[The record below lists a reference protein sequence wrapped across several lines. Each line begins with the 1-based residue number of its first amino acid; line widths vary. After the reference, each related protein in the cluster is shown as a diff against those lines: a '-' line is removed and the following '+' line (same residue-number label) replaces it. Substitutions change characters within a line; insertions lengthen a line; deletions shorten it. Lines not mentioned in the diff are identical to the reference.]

1 MFPAQFEAFAN
12 SAKALIRERL
22 GTDYKIYP
30 ATRLHKVT
38 AWHARCA
45 GGTEERIIEK
55 TEIYEISNNLR
66 FRIILSTG
74 ASKRATQW
82 HFIMGHIMQKFSK
95 ALDKLR
101 AAEAKRLKEKGEF
114 PVLAKSRWC
123 FLKRIGNLT
132 TTQKGRLKK
141 LLTMNLKTVRAYL
154 LKEQFHKFWEYNS
167 PTWAGKFLDAWT
179 RQVMYSNIEPM
190 RDVAKMLRRHRELIL
205 NYFRVRKRYN
215 NGIVEELNLK
225 MKLTVRKSYGFR
237 SFKVI
242 ETALYHQ
249 LGDLPEPEFT
259 HDFW

>member
-1 MFPAQFEAFAN
+1 MKTLLRFFKEF
-12 SAKALIRERL
+12 
-22 GTDYKIYP
+22 
-30 ATRLHKVT
+30 
-38 AWHARCA
+38 
-45 GGTEERIIEK
+45 ERIK
-55 TEIYEISNNLR
+55 PGFASGLKVVCSDLWKAYLGVVRRKVPTATHVLDR
-66 FRIILSTG
+66 F
-74 ASKRATQW
+74 
-82 HFIMGHIMQKFSK
+82 HIMQKFSK

-123 FLKRIGNLT
+123 FLKRKGNLT
-132 TTQKGRLKK
+132 TTQKGRLKE

-190 RDVAKMLRRHRELIL
+190 KDVAKMLRRHRELIL
-205 NYFRVRKRYN
+205 YYFRVRKRYN
-215 NGIVEELNLK
+215 NGIVEGLNLK